1 MLPANQY
8 IVDREHPAMVK
19 VKVVGFPLRFSKTPC
34 AITRKA
40 PEMGERA
47 EELLVETADYS
58 WEEVPQLRE
67 EEVI

>member
-1 MLPANQY
+1 
-8 IVDREHPAMVK
+8 MVK

-47 EELLVETADYS
+47 EELLVETAEYS